1 MMLGKVFLKR
11 CAWRL
16 DVAVPS
22 SRTAVGIFYRM
33 KIVVECFLEG
43 MDGIVQCIE
52 DVAFWSHLTWLEI
65 TTGQFFALLPMD
77 FRANHGSLQ
86 DGKMR
91 VS

>member
-33 KIVVECFLEG
+33 KIVVEFFLEG

-65 TTGQFFALLPMD
+65 TTGQFFRTKILWIFEQTTFHYRMA
-77 FRANHGSLQ
+77 
-86 DGKMR
+86 K
-91 VS
+91 